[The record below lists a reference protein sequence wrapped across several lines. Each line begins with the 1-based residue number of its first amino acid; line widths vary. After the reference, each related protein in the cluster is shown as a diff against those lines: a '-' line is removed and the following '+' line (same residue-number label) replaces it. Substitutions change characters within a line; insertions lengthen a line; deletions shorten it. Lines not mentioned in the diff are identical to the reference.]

1 MEYEK
6 TFSAA
11 KKSSKG
17 LDKAKEVK
25 NTLEKALNKKEVK
38 IENPNYIVEEEKNSK
53 KTMNSK
59 KIEKSTV
66 HDSDNL
72 EKREYNKFNK
82 EEINPSDALPKK
94 EKHMKKELSPSAPLN
109 KNNSKRP
116 LSVSDS
122 DEEEEAVVETKLV
135 DRSQPIKKDEKLEKS
150 KQKKSSYENENTSK
164 KQMEKDQEKPKAKKN
179 VDSNKVQEK
188 TFEKIKPK
196 NPKEEKSEEDEHN
209 PTIQL
214 DRSKKNTISKE
225 NVDDTEKFD
234 KKKGKNKHKITQP
247 NKSDSSDSDY
257 YLNKNPTLAIDRNKK
272 KAQPPIKNDDSKD
285 SSDGKY
291 KKPTL
296 KNDDVKKP
304 ENPTLAI
311 DRNKKN
317 GQPQN
322 TNDDSDDDVDEK
334 NKEPTV
340 QRNDL
345 KKYEE
350 KKIEEKLDNDFPA
363 KTKKQDSRAEKQKE
377 LSDVQHLTIGK
388 SKQFSMQGKK
398 EEKYDPEMTNI
409 KKEKLKED
417 SDEDEN
423 EKYGTITSRPETTN
437 AVEKTEINLRVIN
450 QHSQIS
456 STTFPC
462 DFTIYR
468 DPKLFNNIF
477 LEDPDHAISRKH
489 AQVILLK
496 DKGFF
501 LQDRGSSNH
510 TFLRIHHFTR
520 VTLDEGIELLFG
532 NSLFKILS
540 IKEGMVTMESTP
552 NYILN
557 CSETKKIKFKIK
569 ARLFFGRDPI
579 KGENSNDTFSVFND
593 DQSIEKTHV
602 IFHYSAGKVQLE
614 PKKTTFGFKL
624 LSLFCLNKYV

>member
-1 MEYEK
+1 LEYEK
-6 TFSAA
+6 TFSGP
-11 KKSSKG
+11 KKSSKE
-17 LDKAKEVK
+17 LDKVKEVK

-72 EKREYNKFNK
+72 EKREY
-82 EEINPSDALPKK
+82 NPSDALPKK

-257 YLNKNPTLAIDRNKK
+257 YLNKNPTLAIDQNKK
-272 KAQPPIKNDDSKD
+272 KAQHQITNDDSED
-285 SSDGKY
+285 SSDGKN

-304 ENPTLAI
+304 ENPTLTI
-311 DRNKKN
+311 DRNKKK
-317 GQPQN
+317 GRPQI
-322 TNDDSDDDVDEK
+322 TNDDSDDDFDEK

-377 LSDVQHLTIGK
+377 LSDVPHLTIGK

-398 EEKYDPEMTNI
+398 EEKDEITNI
-409 KKEKLKED
+409 KKDKLKVD

-423 EKYGTITSRPETTN
+423 EKNATTTLKQ
-437 AVEKTEINLRVIN
+437 EWTDEMPKTEINLRIIK

-468 DPKLFNNIF
+468 DTNLINNIF
-477 LEDPDHAISRKH
+477 LEDPDHDISGRH
-489 AQVILLK
+489 AQVILLR
-496 DKGFF
+496 DQGFF
-501 LQDRGSSNH
+501 LQDRGSNNH

-557 CSETKKIKFKIK
+557 CSETKKIKFEIK
-569 ARLFFGRDPI
+569 GRLFFGRDPI
-579 KGENSNDTFSVFND
+579 KGENSNDTFIVFDD

-602 IFHYSAGKVQLE
+602 IFHYIAGKVQLE